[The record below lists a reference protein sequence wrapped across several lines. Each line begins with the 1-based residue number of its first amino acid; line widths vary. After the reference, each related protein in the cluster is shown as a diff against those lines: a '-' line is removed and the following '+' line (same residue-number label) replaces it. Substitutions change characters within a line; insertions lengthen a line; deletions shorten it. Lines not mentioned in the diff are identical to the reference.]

1 VKHSAILAFALSGV
15 ALVTTGTFAQDKGGQ
30 AADAG
35 QGAAAG
41 NGLANMQQMFL
52 QQFDVNKDG
61 VLSDQEKMMA
71 QEAMRRQGWN
81 LGVAPGG
88 FAGADQF
95 ARAFDRDGDGK
106 LSPMEAVAAQAAF
119 NRMRGNGMRGN
130 GMSGGIRG
138 GGGAP
143 ARGVMPQPLVPVG
156 PAAKGGGKVSP
167 LVKRFDK
174 DGDGKLSK
182 EEKADAQAELKMG
195 KGKEEKTAKKVK

>member
-15 ALVTTGTFAQDKGGQ
+15 AFVTTGIIAQDKGGP

-41 NGLANMQQMFL
+41 NGFGDMQQMFL

-61 VLSDQEKMMA
+61 VLSDQEKLMA
-71 QEAMRRQGWN
+71 QEAMRRQGLN

-106 LSPMEAVAAQAAF
+106 LNAMEAVAAQAAF
-119 NRMRGNGMRGN
+119 NRMRGNGM
-130 GMSGGIRG
+130 GGGLR

-143 ARGVMPQPLVPVG
+143 ARGFMPQPVMPVA
-156 PAAKGGGKVSP
+156 PPAKGGGKVSP

-182 EEKADAQAELKMG
+182 EEKADAQAELKKG
-195 KGKEEKTAKKVK
+195 KGKDAKAAKKPK

>member
-1 VKHSAILAFALSGV
+1 VKHSAILAFALPGIFLV
-15 ALVTTGTFAQDKGGQ
+15 ATGIIAQDKGAP

-35 QGAAAG
+35 KGAAGPA
-41 NGLANMQQMFL
+41 GLADMQQMFL

-88 FAGADQF
+88 FPGADQF
-95 ARAFDRDGDGK
+95 AKRFDRDGDGK
-106 LSPMEAVAAQAAF
+106 LSPLEAMAAQAAF
-119 NRMRGNGMRGN
+119 NRMRGNGIN
-130 GMSGGIRG
+130 GGIR

-143 ARGVMPQPLVPVG
+143 ARGVMPQPLMPVA
-156 PAAKGGGKVSP
+156 PASKGGGKVSP

-182 EEKADAQAELKMG
+182 EEKADAQAELKKS
-195 KGKEEKTAKKVK
+195 KGKDTKKAK